1 MKFSLTINDNVILLD
16 QHNVDMLTDALD
28 GCEMLE
34 HKYMGR
40 KTGGSGESE
49 YLDLIRHK
57 PLRELIKLSILST
70 TEYEAIKFITKQTD
84 EANANANK

>member
-16 QHNVDMLTDALD
+16 QHNVDMLTAALD

-40 KTGGSGESE
+40 SKTGGESE
-49 YLDLIRHK
+49 YLDLIRQK

>member
-16 QHNVDMLTDALD
+16 QHNVDMLTAALD

-40 KTGGSGESE
+40 NRTGGEPE
-49 YLDLIRHK
+49 YLDLIRNK

-84 EANANANK
+84 EATANANK

>member
-1 MKFSLTINDNVILLD
+1 MKFLLTINDNAILLD
-16 QHNVDMLTDALD
+16 QHNVDMLTAALD

-40 KTGGSGESE
+40 STAKGGSE
-49 YLDLIRHK
+49 YLDLLRQK
-57 PLRELIKLSILST
+57 PLRELIKLSIVST

-84 EANANANK
+84 EATAAANK